1 MRSDSRQTKKRKRN
15 RMLEAAP
22 LLATT
27 LVFISI
33 FAYSYANLELENIKA
48 NWNERRCEPLV
59 MIVAALLPLKP
70 GQDVTEFA
78 IDNFQFC
85 LGSII
90 DSSISIFLSPM
101 MQLFGHQLDATKTIT
116 DSMNYLKKIA
126 ATLLKP
132 LNDLFN
138 TLWGKLMVVIYQS
151 ARIFYKL
158 YSSMDRIFGIATASI
173 FAGMSM
179 FKAIQNAM
187 GFVIQV
193 IIAILIILCV
203 LVIFLFF
210 VMWPVIPLIL
220 TMIGILSTTV
230 YAANVSGMSGNFCV
244 APWTMV
250 KVKSGYKRVSELVS
264 GEELDDGVIEGILKV
279 ESITTD
285 KIHTSVNIDGITMS
299 KTHLIKHD
307 GKWIMA
313 GAHPL
318 ALPPTEEPGI
328 LYCLNTSTRVWTVK
342 GTEGDHALLDW
353 EELPESDSNDLAWEA
368 LIYRML
374 NEGTHKP
381 LKAHKHSS
389 PGRGLFGEDTIVYT
403 LDSEKPISKVTIGDR
418 IRDKSGY
425 TRVIGIYQDTSEL
438 VPRSGPNAAVWSYSR
453 GWTHPN
459 VADCLPKTKRGY
471 QLVTESGTFI
481 VESNILVRDFT
492 EVGADRIHETYSFT
506 QSAINIASF

>member
-1 MRSDSRQTKKRKRN
+1 
-15 RMLEAAP
+15 MLEAAP

-158 YSSMDRIFGIATASI
+158 YSSMDRIFGIATATI

-250 KVKSGYKRVSELVS
+250 KVKSGYKRVSDLVS
-264 GEELDDGVIEGILKV
+264 GEELDHGVIEGILKI
-279 ESITTD
+279 EGSTG
-285 KIHTSVNIDGITMS
+285 HTGHTGHTCVNIDGITMS
-299 KTHLIKHD
+299 KTHLIKYD

-313 GAHPL
+313 SAHPS
-318 ALPPTEEPGI
+318 ASPATEEPGI

-342 GTEGDHALLDW
+342 GTEGDHDLLDW
-353 EELPESDSNDLAWEA
+353 EELPESDSNDLAWES
-368 LIYRML
+368 LIYTIL
-374 NEGTHKP
+374 NEGTKDTHKH
-381 LKAHKHSS
+381 LKAHKAHKHSS

-403 LDSEKPISKVTIGDR
+403 LDSEKAISKVVVGDY

-425 TRVIGIYQDTSEL
+425 TRVIGIYQDTSEV

-459 VADCLPKTKRGY
+459 IADCLPKTKRGY

-481 VESNILVRDFT
+481 VASNILVRDFT
-492 EVGADRIHETYSFT
+492 EVGADRIHETYPFT